1 MARKRRG
8 AKRRRRS
15 PKAMFNLV
23 NLATTFISVN
33 SFSQYVF
40 GTNIGNF
47 LFGMKYGNPE
57 TGYGN
62 YQPGQKLSL
71 MELLNINQLAS
82 NPTPAIDQMR
92 NNMMRTGALGT
103 FVATQIGVIV
113 VPKLIRKV
121 GVTRRFNALT
131 KQIGLGSIVKA

>member
-1 MARKRRG
+1 MARRKG
-8 AKRRRRS
+8 SKSKRRRS
-15 PKAMFNLV
+15 PKAMINLV
-23 NLATTFISVN
+23 TFATTMISLN

-40 GTNIGNF
+40 GTNLAAF
-47 LFGMKYGNPE
+47 AFGKKYGNP
-57 TGYGN
+57 TAGYGN
-62 YQPGQKLSL
+62 YQPGSSLSL

-82 NPTPAIDQMR
+82 NSISPVEQMR
-92 NNMMRTGALGT
+92 SNVMRDGALAQ